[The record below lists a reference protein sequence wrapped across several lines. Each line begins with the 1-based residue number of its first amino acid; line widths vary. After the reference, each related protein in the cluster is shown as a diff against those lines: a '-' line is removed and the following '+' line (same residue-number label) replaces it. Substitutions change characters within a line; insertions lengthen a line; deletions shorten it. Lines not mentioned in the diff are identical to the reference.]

1 MTTIIMMFCICVAGD
16 SDPPADAHLGPGP
29 PHHGRL
35 LQPGLQ
41 HRGGG
46 GGTRQGERQDQQ
58 V

>member
-1 MTTIIMMFCICVAGD
+1 MMFCICVAGD
-16 SDPPADAHLGPGP
+16 SDPPADADLGPGP